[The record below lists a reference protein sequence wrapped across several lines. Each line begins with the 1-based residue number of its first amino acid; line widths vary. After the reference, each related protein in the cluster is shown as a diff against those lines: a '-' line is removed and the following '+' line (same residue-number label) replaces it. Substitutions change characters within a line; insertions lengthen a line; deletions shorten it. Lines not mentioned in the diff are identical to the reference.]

1 MEELEREN
9 HQQEDTF
16 NRGVGISFALH
27 AVLISFFTLKAVF
40 FTPEA
45 IDFTQAVRVDMVGLP
60 DKVDPTTLPPPS
72 TAKETKP
79 APAPKE
85 EPKPVVEKPA
95 EKPAEKTVAKP
106 ELPKH
111 QPKKDDSINLEKNKA
126 SQQSAID
133 KLKAM
138 AALEKIKEQVSEEK
152 KKTPPAAAP
161 STETSADGGK
171 IKGNM
176 VSPGT
181 ALTGLNKL
189 QHDNYGADLNRHIK
203 QHWTLPEWLSK
214 RELKAQVVV
223 YIDTR
228 GNVLERKIVKSSGN
242 PSYDEAVLE
251 AVDKSTPFPAPP
263 EKFQAYVSVNG
274 ILIGFPE

>member
-1 MEELEREN
+1 M
-9 HQQEDTF
+9 
-16 NRGVGISFALH
+16 
-27 AVLISFFTLKAVF
+27 ISFFTLKAVF

-60 DKVDPTTLPPPS
+60 DKVEPTTLPPAAS
-72 TAKETKP
+72 
-79 APAPKE
+79 APKE
-85 EPKPVVEKPA
+85 ESKPAVEKPA
-95 EKPAEKTVAKP
+95 EKTPPKAEAPKP

-126 SQQSAID
+126 SQQSAIE

-152 KKTPPAAAP
+152 KKTPPAGTGTDSSAA
-161 STETSADGGK
+161 TK

-181 ALTGLNKL
+181 SLTGLNKL
-189 QHDNYGADLNRHIK
+189 QHDNYGAELNRHIK

-214 RELKAQVVV
+214 RELKAQVAV
-223 YIDTR
+223 YIDSR
-228 GNVLERKIVKSSGN
+228 GNILERKLVKSSGN
-242 PSYDEAVLE
+242 PSYDEEVLS
-251 AVDKSTPFPAPP
+251 AVDKSAPFPAPP
-263 EKFQAYVSVNG
+263 EKFQAYLSVNG

>member
-1 MEELEREN
+1 MNRPVNDLEQEN
-9 HQQEDTF
+9 QQQEDTF
-16 NRGVGISFALH
+16 NRGIGISFALH

-60 DKVDPTTLPPPS
+60 DKVEPTTLPPAS
-72 TAKETKP
+72 ESKEK
-79 APAPKE
+79 PAPKE
-85 EPKPVVEKPA
+85 EPKPAVEKPA
-95 EKPAEKTVAKP
+95 EKAAPKP

-126 SQQSAID
+126 SQQSAIE

-138 AALEKIKEQVSEEK
+138 AALEKIKEEVAEEK
-152 KKTPPAAAP
+152 KKTPPAG
-161 STETSADGGK
+161 TGTDTSATTK

-189 QHDNYGADLNRHIK
+189 QHDNYGADLDRHIK
-203 QHWTLPEWLSK
+203 QHWSLPEWLAK
-214 RELKAQVVV
+214 RDLKAQVRV

-228 GNVLERKIVKSSGN
+228 GNVLERKLVKSSGN
-242 PSYDEAVLE
+242 PSYDEEVLSTI
-251 AVDKSTPFPAPP
+251 DKSAPFPAPP

>member
-1 MEELEREN
+1 MNELEQE
-9 HQQEDTF
+9 HQQQEEQF
-16 NRGVGISFALH
+16 NRGIGVSFVLH

-60 DKVDPTTLPPPS
+60 DKVDLNTPPPPS
-72 TAKETKP
+72 TAKENPKP
-79 APAPKE
+79 AKE
-85 EPKPVVEKPA
+85 EPKAVEKPA
-95 EKPAEKTVAKP
+95 EKTPKKADAPKP
-106 ELPKH
+106 ELPKQ

-138 AALEKIKEQVSEEK
+138 AALEKIKDEVAEEK
-152 KKTPPAAAP
+152 KKTPPAGTGAA
-161 STETSADGGK
+161 TTGAAK
-171 IKGNM
+171 VKGNM
-176 VSPGT
+176 VSPGDS
-181 ALTGLNKL
+181 LTGLNKL
-189 QHDNYGADLNRHIK
+189 QHDTYGADLNRHIK
-203 QHWTLPEWLSK
+203 QHWEVPEWLAK
-214 RELKAQVVV
+214 RDLKAQVVV
-223 YIDTR
+223 YLDTR

-242 PSYDEAVLE
+242 PEYDEAAL
-251 AVDKSTPFPAPP
+251 ATIDKSSPFPAPP